1 MPFCET
7 CGKPTYPLDT
17 VCSNCG
23 APVKQTARPAATPA
37 PAPVYARTVDEEP
50 PQGSPFAVLS
60 SWGFVGTLLLMAIPV
75 AGFILTIV
83 WAAGSTGNLNRR
95 NLARANL
102 LLMGIALALYIV
114 VIIAVIAIGGSS
126 YFLNDLIQ

>member
-1 MPFCET
+1 MPFCDN

-23 APVKQTARPAATPA
+23 APVKQPAPPVYTPA
-37 PAPVYARTVDEEP
+37 PASVPASDVEP
-50 PQGSPFAVLS
+50 QQGSPFAVLS
-60 SWGFVGTLLLMAIPV
+60 SWSFVGSLLLMAIPI
-75 AGFILTIV
+75 AGFIIAIV

-102 LLMGIALALYIV
+102 ILMGIGIALYIV
-114 VIIAVIAIGGSS
+114 VVIAALALGGSA
-126 YFLNDLIQ
+126 FLLNDLVQ

>member
-23 APVKQTARPAATPA
+23 APVKQPDRPVSA
-37 PAPVYARTVDEEP
+37 PAPTYAKSVDEEP
-50 PQGSPFAVLS
+50 PQGSPYAVLS
-60 SWGFVGTLLLMAIPV
+60 SWSFVGTLLLMAIPV
-75 AGFILTIV
+75 AGFILMIV
-83 WAAGSTGNLNRR
+83 WAAGSTSNLNRR

-102 LLMGIALALYIV
+102 LIMGIVVALYIV
-114 VIIAVIAIGGSS
+114 AIILVIAIGGSS
-126 YFLNDLIQ
+126 YFLNNWIH